1 MKSVRSTGAGTVRHS
16 SNISYAAGIF
26 AVIII
31 SSAISFSIYFHRL
44 VKPTYFDFGYINNSS
59 NSHSEY
65 QNHSSTNYL
74 PKTTTLV
81 DFAGSILDAFSR
93 NSPEEKAYCDNSTS
107 IWCSIPIPAESH
119 FRFPEPPND
128 LNRWKIAQGQ
138 AATGEQ
144 VLLKKI
150 LETFPFFMDF
160 LDGDIQ
166 FRLLHNLADIFVD
179 GFGKND
185 LSPLV

>member
-107 IWCSIPIPAESH
+107 IWCSIPIPAERLCKLGWRTCIIQWYISI
-119 FRFPEPPND
+119 
-128 LNRWKIAQGQ
+128 L
-138 AATGEQ
+138 Q
-144 VLLKKI
+144 VTLRSIIIIFI
-150 LETFPFFMDF
+150 L
-160 LDGDIQ
+160 
-166 FRLLHNLADIFVD
+166 
-179 GFGKND
+179 
-185 LSPLV
+185 